1 MSISALPLS
10 AATFVVT
17 RVSDRKHESKPKFR
31 KDTGEQFVTYEW
43 ALTLMPTLESGF
55 STDLEWTFWT
65 SSDDVAN
72 VARSLIEMQQYQ
84 VKNDDGSV
92 KVIREPRLAF
102 LNGPRDFVKGDVKP
116 NENSQ
121 YRDRCP
127 VWFANGC
134 EPDFGIVEM
143 PRAKGSGNIRELKS
157 LLGITTKPEKAES
170 VEPATGDNDPF

>member
-17 RVSDRKHESKPKFR
+17 RVSDKKHSFTKR
-31 KDTGEQFVTYEW
+31 RNDTGAEFVTQEW

-55 STDLEWTFWT
+55 SKDLEWTFWT

-72 VARSLIEMQQYQ
+72 VARSLIEMPEYQ

-102 LNGPRDFVKGDVKP
+102 LNGPRDFVKGDIKP

-121 YRDRCP
+121 YRDKCS
-127 VWFANGC
+127 VWCADGC

-143 PRAKGSGNIRELKS
+143 PRAKGSGNIRQLKS

-170 VEPATGDNDPF
+170 VKPATGDNDPF

>member
-10 AATFVVT
+10 EATFVVT
-17 RVSDRKHESKPKFR
+17 RVSDKKHESKPKFR
-31 KDTGEQFVTYEW
+31 KDTGEQFVTQEW
-43 ALTLMPTLESGF
+43 ALTLIKMEH
-55 STDLEWTFWT
+55 
-65 SSDDVAN
+65 
-72 VARSLIEMQQYQ
+72 YQ
-84 VKNDDGSV
+84 VNNDDGSV

-127 VWFANGC
+127 VWFTDGC

-170 VEPATGDNDPF
+170 VEPATGDNAPF